1 MISSFKVAYIIT
13 VLSLPEEKSLI
24 FNLLFGGD
32 LGWGE
37 IYTYKIQFVTKK

>member
-1 MISSFKVAYIIT
+1 LTQESATAGAIT
-13 VLSLPEEKSLI
+13 VLWLPQKKSLI